1 MSLSVTY
8 LVCKAKV
15 SLWCFTDLPQCV
27 DFTEFQ
33 MFCSKVTALLI
44 LLTTTAFHAPTDET
58 AVGQRVC
65 TFSDS
70 SCKRRTH
77 SRLCAIVYKN
87 VHSYGY
93 SSKYNYGGREGHGCI
108 TDQCNTVSVSN
119 RKRFQPK
126 CKLFRQGQVETEN
139 WNGTRKAESW
149 NGKRKRKA
157 VKAETEKLETG
168 NARQN

>member
-33 MFCSKVTALLI
+33 IFCSKVTALLI

-87 VHSYGY
+87 MHSYGY
-93 SSKYNYGGREGHGCI
+93 SSKYNYGGREGHSCI
-108 TDQCNTVSVSN
+108 TDQCNTVTFPTVSDSN
-119 RKRFQPK
+119 LNVSYSGRGKWKRKTGTERG
-126 CKLFRQGQVETEN
+126 KL
-139 WNGTRKAESW
+139 KAESW

-157 VKAETEKLETG
+157 ES
-168 NARQN
+168 